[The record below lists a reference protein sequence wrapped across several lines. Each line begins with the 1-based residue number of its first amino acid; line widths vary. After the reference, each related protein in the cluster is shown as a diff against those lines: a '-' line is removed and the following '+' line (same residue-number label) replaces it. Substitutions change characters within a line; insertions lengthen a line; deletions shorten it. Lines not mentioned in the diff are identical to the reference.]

1 MTLPDKVKGNTG
13 SGPLRAVLALLMIL
27 LACPALMGAGPTG
40 YVIQPDDQLTVT
52 IFAAGAPQGNPLNLV
67 VDREGYVNF
76 PFLGK
81 VQVKGLTVDQ
91 VVEKVTKPLAA
102 DYFVDP
108 QVIIQ
113 VKGAL
118 QIFVLGKV
126 EKPGA
131 FAYQEN
137 LSALDATTMAGGF
150 AKYAAPNRT
159 IITRRTPDGGTE
171 TINVDLEAVREG
183 KAKDVRL
190 QPGDRI
196 FVPKSWF

>member
-1 MTLPDKVKGNTG
+1 
-13 SGPLRAVLALLMIL
+13 
-27 LACPALMGAGPTG
+27 
-40 YVIQPDDQLTVT
+40 
-52 IFAAGAPQGNPLNLV
+52 
-67 VDREGYVNF
+67 
-76 PFLGK
+76 LGK
-81 VQVKGLTVDQ
+81 VKVAGSRVDQ
-91 VVEKVTKPLAA
+91 VVEHATRDLAK

-113 VKGAL
+113 VKGAM

-131 FAYQEN
+131 FPYQEN
-137 LSALDATTMAGGF
+137 LTALDATTMAGGF

-159 IITRRTPDGGTE
+159 IITRRDTGGGTT

-183 KAKDVRL
+183 KTSDVKL
-190 QPGDRI
+190 EPGDRV

>member
-1 MTLPDKVKGNTG
+1 MTSPDNTKRKTG
-13 SGPLRAVLALLMIL
+13 SGLLRAALTLLLVLGTCHGVMA
-27 LACPALMGAGPTG
+27 AGTG
-40 YVIQPDDQLTVT
+40 YIIQPDDQLTVT
-52 IFAAGAPQGNPLNLV
+52 IFAAGAPQGSPLNLV

-81 VQVKGLTVDQ
+81 VKVKGMSVDQ
-91 VVEKVTKPLAA
+91 AVEKLTKPLAQ

-126 EKPGA
+126 ERPGA
-131 FAYQEN
+131 FPYREN

-150 AKYAAPNRT
+150 SKYAAPNRT
-159 IITRRTPDGGTE
+159 IITRRVAEGGTE

-183 KAKDVRL
+183 KAKDVQL
-190 QPGDRI
+190 EPGDRI